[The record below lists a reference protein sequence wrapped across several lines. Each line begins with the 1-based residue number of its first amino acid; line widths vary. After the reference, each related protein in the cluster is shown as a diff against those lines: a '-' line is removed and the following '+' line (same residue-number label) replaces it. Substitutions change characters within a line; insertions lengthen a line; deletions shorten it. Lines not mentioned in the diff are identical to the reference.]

1 MTTARTCWCGNAT
14 LETFS
19 SDYSY
24 CPRCGTLVSRADV
37 ADSALQVGD
46 DGADFYGKQ
55 YWLDHQREDL
65 KNPDIFARA
74 ERDLSERCLYWLRAL
89 LRFRVPPAHVL
100 EIGAAHGGFVALLRW
115 AGFDATGL
123 EVSPWVVNFA
133 RQTFDVPM
141 RLGPIEQQD
150 IPPASLDIIV
160 LNDVLEHLPHPA
172 ETMAHCA
179 TLLKPD
185 GLFVVQTP
193 RYPEPRRYDA
203 LIASKDRFLEMMEE
217 MSTEHLHLLSERA
230 ACRMF
235 GAIGFAEVEFLPPL
249 FPYDMFFIAG
259 RQPVTE
265 VDGARTREHLLTTAP
280 GRLLAALLD
289 VEGAREQTRLA
300 LAEANADRAARLAQV
315 GELQS
320 LFEVANADRTAR
332 LAQVGELQAL
342 FEAAN
347 VDSAARLENMRTL
360 ERLLEEAND
369 DRAARLDQI
378 HALTTLAQE
387 AQRQLAE
394 RTVQLQD
401 QTALIAERDGEVA
414 RMREPLEDAMRQCR
428 EATEQV
434 EALTR
439 SLVERTLEI
448 DNLRATVADEDE
460 QLEAINTRWDEAAAA
475 VRAMRRSPIYR
486 GLVRVGR
493 WSTLDARLRT
503 AVPDAKAEIAAEEE
517 DETFATPRESGPPL
531 VAIDLTPILPGGEN
545 GGAKQLVLALLDGF
559 STKQRHQYL
568 LLTSERNHE
577 DFARYEQFGMRRLCV
592 TGGVSAQR
600 DLTFRLRRI
609 ASRGLALAG
618 ARGRLGHEGVD
629 LLFCP
634 MTDPVHA
641 EPGIPTVSIVYD
653 LQHVAYPSFF
663 TPVEREHRRR
673 FFERLKQTADSIVCI
688 SEFSRSVLIEH
699 VGVEPERVTAI
710 PIAVHHRLPDLSP
723 AQVEEVRRKYGIGDH
738 PYALYPAN
746 FWAHKNHRVLFV
758 ALARFFRDH
767 PDTSLHVVLVGS
779 LLDQADAV
787 REAIDTM
794 GLTERVHVLGY
805 VPEEDLAALWKGT
818 FCLLF
823 PSLYEGFG
831 IPVLEAM
838 RYGKPVICSGVA
850 SLPEV
855 GGEAVRYIDPRKPG
869 TIVEA
874 LRELLERP
882 GYADALIEAGH
893 ERVQLFETDHMIA
906 RYLDTLDEA
915 LARGGQTQTAR
926 VDGVFGDR
934 WLGPMVLVTT
944 GASPQPRA
952 WDFELNMPDWHPHR
966 ASTVRFDVNG
976 KTIKQVRV
984 RRGGS
989 QAVRVP
995 VPQSRAQMRV
1005 HVSPSFVPDVNGD
1018 RRELT
1023 VMLTRG
1029 QLVER
1034 ESGTVIYEV

>member
-1 MTTARTCWCGNAT
+1 MTSTRPCWCGNAT
-14 LETFS
+14 LDAFS
-19 SDYSY
+19 ADYGY
-24 CPRCGTLVSRADV
+24 CKRCGTLVSQADV
-37 ADSALQVGD
+37 PDSALQVGD

-65 KNPDIFARA
+65 KNPDIFDRA
-74 ERDLSERCLYWLRAL
+74 ERDLAERCLYWLRAL
-89 LRFRVPPAHVL
+89 LRYRMPTARVL
-100 EIGAAHGGFVALLRW
+100 ELGAAHGGFVALLRW

-141 RLGPIEQQD
+141 RLGPLEQQD

-172 ETMAHCA
+172 ETMARCA
-179 TLLKPD
+179 ALLKPD
-185 GLFVVQTP
+185 GVFVVQTP
-193 RYPEPRRYDA
+193 RYPEPRTQHA
-203 LIASKDRFLEMMEE
+203 LVASRDRFLEMMEG
-217 MSTEHLHLLSERA
+217 MSTEHLYLLSDRA
-230 ACRMF
+230 AHRMF
-235 GAIGFAEVEFLPPL
+235 SAIGFSHIEYLEPL

-259 RQPVTE
+259 REPLTVA
-265 VDGARTREHLLTTAP
+265 DGTQMRQRLLATAS
-280 GRLLAALLD
+280 GRLVAALLD
-289 VEGAREQTRLA
+289 VEGAREQSGAA

-315 GELQS
+315 NQMQALLDE
-320 LFEVANADRTAR
+320 ANADR
-332 LAQVGELQAL
+332 
-342 FEAAN
+342 
-347 VDSAARLENMRTL
+347 AARLENMQTL
-360 ERLLEEAND
+360 ERMLHEANE
-369 DRAARLDQI
+369 DRAARLEQI

-387 AQRQLAE
+387 AQRQLAD

-401 QTALIAERDGEVA
+401 QAALIAERDAEIA
-414 RMREPLEDAMRQCR
+414 QMREPLEDAMRQCR

-460 QLEAINTRWDEAAAA
+460 QLDAISTRWDAAADA

-493 WSTLDARLRT
+493 WSTLDARLRS
-503 AVPDAKAEIAAEEE
+503 AVPDAASEIAADEEE
-517 DETFATPRESGPPL
+517 AESAAPRESGPPL
-531 VAIDLTPILPGGEN
+531 VAIDLTPILPGGDN
-545 GGAKQLVLALLDGF
+545 GGAKQLVMALIDGF
-559 STKQRHQYL
+559 STRQRHRYL

-577 DFARYEQFGMRRLCV
+577 DFARYEQPGMRRLCV

-600 DLTFRLRRI
+600 DLTFRLRRL

-663 TPVEREHRRR
+663 TPAEREHRRR
-673 FFERLKQTADSIVCI
+673 FFERVKQTADSIVCI

-699 VGVEPERVTAI
+699 VATEPERVTAI

-746 FWAHKNHRVLFV
+746 FWSHKNHRVLFV

-779 LLDQADAV
+779 LLDQGETVRDALD
-787 REAIDTM
+787 RL

-882 GYADALIEAGH
+882 GYADSLIEAGH
-893 ERVQLFETDHMIA
+893 ERVRLFETDHMID
-906 RYLDTLDEA
+906 RYLDTFDEA
-915 LARGGQTQTAR
+915 LARGGETQTAR
-926 VDGVFGDR
+926 VDGVFGDG

-966 ASTVRFDVNG
+966 VSTVRFDVNG
-976 KTIKQVRV
+976 KTIRQVRV

-995 VPQSRAQMRV
+995 VPRSRAPMRLQV
-1005 HVSPSFVPDVNGD
+1005 TPSFVPDVNGD

-1023 VMLTRG
+1023 VLLTRG

>member
-193 RYPEPRRYDA
+193 RYPEPRGHDA
-203 LIASKDRFLEMMEE
+203 LIASKDRFLEMMED
-217 MSTEHLHLLSERA
+217 MSTEHLYLLSERA

-235 GAIGFAEVEFLPPL
+235 GAIGFAEIEFLRPL

-259 RQPVTE
+259 RAPVTE
-265 VDGARTREHLLTTAP
+265 VDGAETRA
-280 GRLLAALLD
+280 RLLATAQGRLVAAMLD
-289 VEGAREQTRLA
+289 VEGGSEQTRVA

-315 GELQS
+315 GELQT
-320 LFEVANADRTAR
+320 LFEVANTDRTAR
-332 LAQVGELQAL
+332 L
-342 FEAAN
+342 
-347 VDSAARLENMRTL
+347 ENMQTL
-360 ERLLEEAND
+360 ERLLQEAND
-369 DRAARLDQI
+369 DRAARLEQI
-378 HALTTLAQE
+378 HALTDLARQ
-387 AQRQLAE
+387 AQRDLAE

-401 QTALIAERDGEVA
+401 QAAVLAERDAEIA
-414 RMREPLEDAMRQCR
+414 RLREPLEDAMRQCR

-448 DNLRATVADEDE
+448 DTLRATVADEDAL
-460 QLEAINTRWDEAAAA
+460 LEAISTRWDEAADA

-503 AVPDAKAEIAAEEE
+503 AVPDELAEIAADEEE
-517 DETFATPRESGPPL
+517 DASFPAPRESGQPL
-531 VAIDLTPILPGGEN
+531 IAIDLTPILPGGEN
-545 GGAKQLVLALLDGF
+545 GGAKQLVMALLDGF
-559 STKQRHQYL
+559 SARRRHQYL
-568 LLTSERNHE
+568 LLTTERNHE
-577 DFARYEQFGMRRLCV
+577 DFARYEQLGMRRLCV

-663 TPVEREHRRR
+663 TPVECEHRRR
-673 FFERLKQTADSIVCI
+673 FFERVKQTADGIVCI

-746 FWAHKNHRVLFV
+746 FWSHKNHRVLFV

-767 PDTSLHVVLVGS
+767 PDASLHVVLIGS
-779 LLDQADAV
+779 LLNQAETV
-787 REAIDTM
+787 REAIEKM

-805 VPEEDLAALWKGT
+805 VPEEDLAALWKGA

-882 GYADALIEAGH
+882 GYADSLIEAGH
-893 ERVQLFETDHMIA
+893 ERVRLFETDHMIT
-906 RYLDTLDEA
+906 RYLDTFDEA
-915 LARGGQTQTAR
+915 LTRGGETQTAR
-926 VDGVFGDR
+926 VDGVFGDG

-944 GASPQPRA
+944 GASPQQRA

-966 ASTVRFDVNG
+966 VSTVRFDVNG
-976 KTIKQVRV
+976 KTIRQVRI

-995 VPQSRAQMRV
+995 VPRSRAQMRV
-1005 HVSPSFVPDVNGD
+1005 HVTPSFVPDVNGD

-1029 QLVER
+1029 KLVER